1 MAPRTKFSAE
11 EIDFMKTFHDQFLNC
26 KAKRNYEPMWNPFFE
41 AWAAKFPER
50 AVVFKDIPLD
60 VDLTEEQSAVVSK
73 AWALRQQRLI
83 EKFRNDLGGSKAGHR
98 ANGKHAATVNQMM
111 KNIIKKDSTEKP
123 TRVLKPWEMYSKTH
137 YMKVKDA
144 VKTEQ
149 EELKHAPFA
158 KPANKTSLCIV
169 RRHLKDA
176 FDNESEEVRAE
187 VLAAIEAMKEMKRE
201 DIEEAQKQNHDKD
214 VYISKIGAI
223 LSQFFEELQEMTGW
237 VFTVL
242 MGGPHPAS
250 GGTLDIS
257 SFHIGTTQLG
267 NRFSQAYPQFSQN
280 IMVPYTQFVER
291 VFPDAAA
298 LSRTK
303 SLPAP
308 DTVTSS
314 TRAVTP
320 GPSSTTQLASDTS
333 LLTPLDA
340 ITAPS
345 DMLLA
350 PELLSFTD
358 SGIDTFS
365 FFSQPYVSPLP
376 MDMDDADDTSQPPLP
391 VLPMPPQ
398 PPYDETMHSLTQ
410 FLQDS
415 SPQDPQS
422 FSLPIIASPP
432 RMYQQNPWILTGD
445 ESATMPNNAGGQP
458 QPYHTADPAFIFP
471 ISSPPPSQAHSST
484 TNIPS
489 GTTVP
494 AAPASTPSTQTPMSL
509 SDAAPRG
516 PPSDT
521 GEKRACESEGERSDV
536 PMKRQKVNIRN
547 TGPSHPTVV
556 DETQNG
562 RGKRQRFQSKRA
574 AEANNIGSSSTIR
587 KTGRN

>member
-1 MAPRTKFSAE
+1 MAPRTKFSAK
-11 EIDFMKTFHDQFLNC
+11 EIDFMKTFHDQFLDC

-60 VDLTEEQSAVVSK
+60 VNLTEEQSAVVSK

-83 EKFRNDLGGSKAGHR
+83 EKFRNDLGGSKAGRR

-169 RRHLKDA
+169 RWHLKDA
-176 FDNESEEVRAE
+176 FDNESKEVRAE
-187 VLAAIEAMKEMKRE
+187 VLTAIEAMKEMKRE

-214 VYISKIGAI
+214 VMYRYISKIGAI

-280 IMVPYTQFVER
+280 IMVPYMQFVER
-291 VFPDAAA
+291 VFH
-298 LSRTK
+298 
-303 SLPAP
+303 
-308 DTVTSS
+308 
-314 TRAVTP
+314 
-320 GPSSTTQLASDTS
+320 
-333 LLTPLDA
+333 A

-350 PELLSFTD
+350 PELLSFMD

-365 FFSQPYVSPLP
+365 FFSQPY
-376 MDMDDADDTSQPPLP
+376 
-391 VLPMPPQ
+391 
-398 PPYDETMHSLTQ
+398 
-410 FLQDS
+410 
-415 SPQDPQS
+415 
-422 FSLPIIASPP
+422 
-432 RMYQQNPWILTGD
+432 QNPWILTGD

-458 QPYHTADPAFIFP
+458 QPYHTADPTFIFP
-471 ISSPPPSQAHSST
+471 ISSPPPSQVHSST

-574 AEANNIGSSSTIR
+574 AEANNIGSSSTIQ